1 MFSSIRFFSS
11 NHNNSRSHHEP
22 PETSGFQVIK
32 YRCSKIQV
40 MAVSINGH
48 CNQLKPSKPILI
60 LRVKSIRIIHTWF
73 LENDSVGATFD
84 SQLRWYFILVGQPD
98 EFWFWSLWFWHTHTH
113 INDPSKKCQP
123 KKTYRLCWR
132 KTCGTNLD
140 VTGIWKS
147 KICLTICECKSYP
160 IILALRNG
168 FNSLDHFPLS

>member
-1 MFSSIRFFSS
+1 MFGSTRFFSS

-22 PETSGFQVIK
+22 PETSGFQVIT

-60 LRVKSIRIIHTWF
+60 LRVKTIRIIHTWF
-73 LENDSVGATFD
+73 LENDSVGATFGT

-98 EFWFWSLWFWHTHTH
+98 EFWFWSPWFWHTHTYQWSFQKM
-113 INDPSKKCQP
+113 PAKKNLQTVVLE
-123 KKTYRLCWR
+123 KKVRDKFGCH
-132 KTCGTNLD
+132 
-140 VTGIWKS
+140 WKS

-160 IILALRNG
+160 FILALRNG